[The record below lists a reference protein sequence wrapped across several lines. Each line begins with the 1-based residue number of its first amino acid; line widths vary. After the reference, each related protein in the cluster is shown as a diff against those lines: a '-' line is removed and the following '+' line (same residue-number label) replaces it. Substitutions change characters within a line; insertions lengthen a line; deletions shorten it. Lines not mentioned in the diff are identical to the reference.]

1 MKESLYRFKRFKE
14 IDRKRPNCISFLK
27 NQDKI
32 ETKKKLED
40 QLNIFKQKSWI
51 KRVIKPNIY

>member
-40 QLNIFKQKSWI
+40 QLNIFKQKS
-51 KRVIKPNIY
+51 